1 MEVAGEEMMRI
12 QMNQIQMENQ
22 YLGGKKGN
30 EGRGGRMRRKR
41 RGRKERGVRVA
52 QGRSAGWD
60 RGFTV
65 AVAHLSGAHHPVA
78 PPASAHQWRQKQ
90 PAGWHLS
97 DNSVI
102 PVWHVS
108 WHI

>member
-12 QMNQIQMENQ
+12 QMNQIQMENR

-65 AVAHLSGAHHPVA
+65 AVAHLSGAHQPVA

-90 PAGWHLS
+90 PAGCT
-97 DNSVI
+97 SVA
-102 PVWHVS
+102 HQ
-108 WHI
+108 